1 VCKYNNFNKILILFY
16 FNSHPDT
23 FDHMTKPKEMHDNVV
38 NTMQYLD
45 TKLPAG
51 SHVLLTGLANGSYLY
66 AILSDRIHPI
76 GRVKN
81 DVQYKDVYTFLSCL
95 QISPCNGWLT
105 INDTERQITTETA
118 VLLSEVI
125 KNVTLT
131 NKFKN
136 FDMEYIDFPS
146 DEMFQR
152 W

>member
-1 VCKYNNFNKILILFY
+1 
-16 FNSHPDT
+16 
-23 FDHMTKPKEMHDNVV
+23 
-38 NTMQYLD
+38 
-45 TKLPAG
+45 
-51 SHVLLTGLANGSYLY
+51 LY